1 MTWKF
6 FISLKLVRIV
16 EVTMMR
22 TDLVESGPVKL
33 TKDDQKEESEDG
45 TIQSVSSVLLGK
57 FYI

>member
-1 MTWKF
+1 
-6 FISLKLVRIV
+6 
-16 EVTMMR
+16 MMR